1 MEQGMSAGAAM
12 AFILAG
18 GMTCVPAMA
27 AVWALVRPSVF
38 ACYIGLAF
46 IGAVLAGV
54 LYSAS
59 V

>member
-1 MEQGMSAGAAM
+1 M